1 MSPLTKYHRTIV
13 YKVIENLEEAVF
25 EEGVKVKNLR
35 QDLEINKYKD
45 EAAKPTTSISE
56 VQCMKNFN
64 QEIKKTKDRVNVDV
78 ISSQLYLFL
87 HLIHLS
93 LRCACHCNNCS
104 DCSSKPECQRS
115 VEKIC

>member
-1 MSPLTKYHRTIV
+1 M
-13 YKVIENLEEAVF
+13 
-25 EEGVKVKNLR
+25 KNLR

-56 VQCMKNFN
+56 VQCMKNLN

-87 HLIHLS
+87 HLIEVVMGDRDEWRKMTMDELLKMRGLESPS
-93 LRCACHCNNCS
+93 L
-104 DCSSKPECQRS
+104 
-115 VEKIC
+115 